1 MNRLGRRHDDQ
12 RGAAAASILWRA
24 SRACI
29 AVVLCGIAA
38 TACSRR
44 NRPTSNPW
52 AGEQGATANAPPAP
66 PPPAEVATTPPRL
79 VVVVS
84 IDQFPAEYLATWW
97 ALFPPGGFRRIAEQG
112 VVYSEAHQ
120 AHLITY
126 TGPGHSVM
134 LTGAYARESGIVG
147 NSWYDRG
154 KHARA
159 YCVEDPTFPLVLPAG
174 APEEDGLLGASPLAS
189 TATSVGDQLLAKTD
203 DRAKVIALA
212 IKDRGAIMMGGQR
225 PTGAYWFYPRT
236 CAFITSRYYSPGG
249 ALPDWLVHFNAA
261 EPCKPFIDHKWER
274 SRSDIDYEAADRDDA
289 PYEMPRFGLGRT
301 FPHPVAL
308 FSNPD
313 KQGSARDRDRFAA
326 VVGTPFGNELLLALA
341 EAAIEGESLGADD
354 IPDLLTISFSSND
367 YVGHQFGPNSQEVL
381 DTTLRT
387 DRTIASLLDYLDKH
401 VGKDRYVVAL
411 TSDHGVAAVP
421 EYLETHGL
429 IPARPDHYRLPMDA
443 VSQRLEAA
451 LDERFAIPAGERVI
465 ESADN
470 EPSIYLD
477 YRTLAR
483 HEPPLDPEE
492 VATAAAE
499 ELARVDGIARVYTRS
514 ELSGAAPEGD
524 HDALFAYRSFNAKNS
539 GDLLVQL
546 APHWVYAEGVATSHG
561 TPYRYDTHV
570 PLAIVGHG
578 IRPGAYDRPV
588 QVVDLAPTLARLL
601 DVAPPPKSA
610 GWALVEAIG
619 Q

>member
-1 MNRLGRRHDDQ
+1 MN
-12 RGAAAASILWRA
+12 GAAGQHSDVRGTSSAPGMPRLALHA
-24 SRACI
+24 GLTLALC
-29 AVVLCGIAA
+29 VVALV
-38 TACSRR
+38 ACSRR
-44 NRPTSNPW
+44 SRPASNPW
-52 AGEQGATANAPPAP
+52 AGEHGAAASATSGKAVAETPSAPL
-66 PPPAEVATTPPRL
+66 RL

-84 IDQFPAEYLATWW
+84 IDQFPAEYLASWW
-97 ALFPPGGFRRIAEQG
+97 GLFPEGGFRRMAEQG

-134 LTGAYARESGIVG
+134 LTGAYARDSGVVG
-147 NSWYDRG
+147 NAWYDRA

-159 YCVEDPTFPLVLPAG
+159 YCVEDSTFPLVLPG
-174 APEEDGLLGASPLAS
+174 GSPEEDAVGGASPLAS

-225 PTGAYWFYPRT
+225 PTGAYWFYPRA

-249 ALPDWLVHFNAA
+249 VLPDWLARFNAS
-261 EPCKPFIDHKWER
+261 EPCKPFVDHKWEH

-289 PYEMPRFGLGRT
+289 PYEIPLFGLGRT
-301 FPHPVAL
+301 FPHPIAP
-308 FSNPD
+308 FSNPN
-313 KQGSARDRDRFAA
+313 KQGAARDRDRFSA
-326 VVGTPFGNELLLALA
+326 VVGSPFGNDLLLSLA

-387 DRTIASLLDYLDKH
+387 DRTIAALLDYLDRR
-401 VGKDRYVVAL
+401 VGKDRYVLAL
-411 TSDHGVAAVP
+411 TSDHGVAPVP
-421 EYLETHGL
+421 EYLEAHGL
-429 IPARPDHYRLPMDA
+429 IPQRGDHYRLPMAA
-443 VSQRLEAA
+443 VAKRVEAA
-451 LDERFAIPAGERVI
+451 LDERFSIPAQERVI
-465 ESADN
+465 ESYDT

-477 YRTLAR
+477 YQTLAR
-483 HEPPLDPEE
+483 HEPPLSPEE
-492 VATAAAE
+492 VAAAAAE
-499 ELARVDGIARVYTRS
+499 ELARTDGIARVYTRD

-524 HDALFAYRSFNAKNS
+524 RDALFAYRSFNAKNS
-539 GDLLVQL
+539 GDVLVQL
-546 APHWVYAEGVATSHG
+546 APHWLYGEGMATSHG

-570 PLAIVGHG
+570 PLAIVGRG

-588 QVVDLAPTLARLL
+588 QVVDLAPTIARVL